1 MIFVSDRIELH
12 YTTYSRGIVPKS
24 KKNKLKDYD
33 ILLGKKSRNE
43 RVKEVELGLEVLQSG
58 LRYME
63 GGTVVEDNRFDSNY
77 MLNIMPKVGG
87 NIWDAYFGVQENEPI
102 YLVLDIAGSHGTK
115 EDIYQYKECL
125 DRV

>member
-43 RVKEVELGLEVLQSG
+43 RVQEVELGLEGLKSG
-58 LRYME
+58 LRYRE
-63 GGTVVEDNRFDSNY
+63 RGTVVEDNRFDSNY
-77 MLNIMPKVGG
+77 MLNIMPTVGG
-87 NIWDAYFGVQENEPI
+87 NIWDAYFGVQ
-102 YLVLDIAGSHGTK
+102 
-115 EDIYQYKECL
+115 
-125 DRV
+125 